1 MGGLTPEKTENEKKV
16 GVGCSINVKRL
27 GRVRDRSSTGP
38 EGLKIQD
45 NAKRRVC
52 EGRERHEIHGGLSS
66 NEIPFFVKAPD
77 LFIYSRV
84 GWLSGPKSDNEKAE
98 IVQSLGFLPEDGSC
112 VFVLG
117 AATDDAFAQ
126 VQGRSWDWAVAV
138 NLVRG
143 DETETLVVL
152 ASVAVAR
159 FNGTL

>member
-1 MGGLTPEKTENEKKV
+1 ML
-16 GVGCSINVKRL
+16 NVRRL

-38 EGLKIQD
+38 EGLKVQD
-45 NAKRRVC
+45 NAKRRVY

-126 VQGRSWDWAVAV
+126 VQGRS
-138 NLVRG
+138 
-143 DETETLVVL
+143 
-152 ASVAVAR
+152 
-159 FNGTL
+159 